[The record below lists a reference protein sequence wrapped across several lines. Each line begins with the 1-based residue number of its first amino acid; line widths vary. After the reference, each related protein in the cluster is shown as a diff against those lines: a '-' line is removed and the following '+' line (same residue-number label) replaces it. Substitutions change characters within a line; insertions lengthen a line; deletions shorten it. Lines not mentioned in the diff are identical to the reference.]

1 MKKFI
6 LLSSIALLGNLFFPP
21 LLAQE
26 SQEDLK
32 KEIQALKKGQE
43 DIKRQLLQ
51 IQRLLQT
58 QRAPARPAA
67 PNVKDVVYDLGGHNP
82 AKGESTAPLTLVE
95 FTDYQ

>member
-1 MKKFI
+1 MKKCI
-6 LLSSIALLGNLFFPP
+6 LVFTLVLLCTFANHP

-26 SQEDLK
+26 SQDDLK
-32 KEIQALKKGQE
+32 KEIEALKKGQE

-67 PNVKDVVYDLGGHNP
+67 PQVKDVVYDLGGHNP
-82 AKGESTAPLTLVE
+82 VKGESTAPLTLVE
-95 FTDYQ
+95 FADYQ

>member
-1 MKKFI
+1 MRLFTV
-6 LLSSIALLGNLFFPP
+6 ALFCTLAGPP

-32 KEIQALKKGQE
+32 KEIEALKKGQE

-67 PNVKDVVYDLGGHNP
+67 PNVKDIVYDLGGHNP

-95 FTDYQ
+95 FADYQ